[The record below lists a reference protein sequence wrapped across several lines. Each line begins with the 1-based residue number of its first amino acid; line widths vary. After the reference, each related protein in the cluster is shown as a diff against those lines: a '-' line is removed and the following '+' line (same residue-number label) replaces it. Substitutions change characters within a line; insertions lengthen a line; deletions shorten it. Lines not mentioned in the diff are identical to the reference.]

1 MTVMVIP
8 AFSACPRSLHW
19 PAHPPSPLSWLAHS
33 PIFSH
38 VLLRR
43 WPAHPCSLMLSQ
55 VSEQFARHIDQRI
68 QGSRMGGA
76 RGMEMLA
83 QLQRCLESVLILSP
97 LEIATTFEH
106 YYQ

>member
-1 MTVMVIP
+1 MDDSGGHP
-8 AFSACPRSLHW
+8 YRFSLPFSILFTGSLTHG
-19 PAHPPSPLSWLAHS
+19 
-33 PIFSH
+33 F
-38 VLLRR
+38 
-43 WPAHPCSLMLSQ
+43 LMLSAQ

>member
-1 MTVMVIP
+1 MDDGGGHP
-8 AFSACPRSLHW
+8 YLLSLPFSFLSPGSLTRGFLT
-19 PAHPPSPLSWLAHS
+19 LSA
-33 PIFSH
+33 
-38 VLLRR
+38 
-43 WPAHPCSLMLSQ
+43 Q

-83 QLQRCLESVLILSP
+83 QLQRCLESVLIFSP

>member
-1 MTVMVIP
+1 ML
-8 AFSACPRSLHW
+8 F
-19 PAHPPSPLSWLAHS
+19 PLA
-33 PIFSH
+33 
-38 VLLRR
+38 
-43 WPAHPCSLMLSQ
+43 Q

-68 QGSRMGGA
+68 QGSRIGGA

-83 QLQRCLESVLILSP
+83 QLQRCLETVLVFSG